1 MAIIAKCPTCGAVH
15 GAWRQEEPQQ
25 VIPMLQK
32 MLGLPPQLEQV
43 TCGVCGSRLCT
54 KNLLPPDSSVPS
66 LREQQGLAPL
76 AVVTA

>member
-1 MAIIAKCPTCGAVH
+1 MAMAKCPTCGAVH

-32 MLGLPPQLEQV
+32 VLGLPPFLERV
-43 TCGVCGSRLCT
+43 TCGVCGSTLCT
-54 KNLLPPDSSVPS
+54 KNLLPPDSPVPS

-76 AVVTA
+76 APQVA